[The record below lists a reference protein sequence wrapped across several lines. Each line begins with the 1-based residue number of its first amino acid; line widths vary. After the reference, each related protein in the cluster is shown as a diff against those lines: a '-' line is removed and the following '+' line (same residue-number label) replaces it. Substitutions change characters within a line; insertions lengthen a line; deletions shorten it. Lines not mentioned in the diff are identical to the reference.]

1 MFQDFL
7 NLKQEARRTKCRKF
21 HLSLYSKKELPYA
34 FEGHVIPNT
43 AGNIIKNNIPSL

>member
-7 NLKQEARRTKCRKF
+7 DLKQEARRTKCHKF
-21 HLSLYSKKELPYA
+21 HLSLYSKKELSNA
-34 FEGHVIPNT
+34 FECHVIPNT